1 LTVSLSKLQKV
12 TDLSHVNDSLSFVI

>member
-1 LTVSLSKLQKV
+1 VSLSKLQKV